1 MGAAFPRALSPA
13 PSPMPGI
20 CELRDLG
27 ERLHPDAESF
37 LGRRRPDG
45 PRRIFNEVAAG
56 SRPTYKAMP
65 PGFE

>member
-1 MGAAFPRALSPA
+1 
-13 PSPMPGI
+13 MPDI

-27 ERLHPDAESF
+27 ERLHSDAESF

-45 PRRIFNEVAAG
+45 PRRFFKQVVAG
-56 SRPTYKAMP
+56 SRLIYKAMP